1 MQVLG
6 DLIRLPAN
14 EEKGLP
20 LPWWH
25 RAPLGL
31 SNNTSVFVA
40 LTVASEGRPVADLIV
55 TVLNPSRWSQMFR
68 LDCYRKDE
76 PGVVADVLQKVPPLN
91 IALAETV
98 KLEKGD
104 LHHVSLICEPA
115 CDDQNT
121 PKEIERIKKQLKE
134 GGFDVRAERLP
145 DLPEL
150 AWTRAG
156 SVEHG
161 WVMRVKWQKAIS
173 TKYSATVNE
182 ADLTKVVA
190 SADTESRVLRY
201 VFPRHG
207 AMTVS
212 IKHADEPGALA
223 EIIAAIRSCD
233 LNILSSF
240 LRRGGG
246 GGVDAELVT
255 VCEPTKNI
263 GVGEIE
269 SLKGRIEGLVSDIP
283 QRFRPQ
289 LRISDGKYAEETI
302 YTKHPEEMVARVPR
316 NLSWAVHDFEEQLK
330 GEVSSNKV
338 IPIFL
343 SHRFSE
349 GTQGSLTLE
358 NVREA
363 LKSNGC
369 FPVEAESSVARE
381 PVSIYIDVSSKLWA
395 AQAGVF
401 LVNKEADNKHISI
414 NLAHELGFLMGQG
427 KAVLML
433 VEDAP
438 ECIELMNSFAN
449 IAGVL
454 FQLFSLNVGKE
465 SRKSIH
471 SRISAWVK
479 NVRSELDHL

>member
-31 SNNTSVFVA
+31 SNNTSVFVG
-40 LTVASEGRPVADLIV
+40 LTIASEGRPAPDLIV
-55 TVLNPSRWSQMFR
+55 TVLNPSRWNRMFS
-68 LDCYRKDE
+68 LDCFKKDE
-76 PGVVADVLQKVPPLN
+76 PGVVADVLEKVPPLN

-98 KLEKGD
+98 KLETGD

-115 CDDQNT
+115 CDDQDT
-121 PKEIERIKKQLKE
+121 SKEIDRIKEQLE
-134 GGFDVRAERLP
+134 ERGFKVFSKPLPPLP
-145 DLPEL
+145 DL
-150 AWTRAG
+150 AWNRAG
-156 SVEHG
+156 FVEHG
-161 WVMRVKWQKAIS
+161 WVTGVKWQKEIKD
-173 TKYSATVNE
+173 KYSITVDE
-182 ADLTKVVA
+182 ADLKKVVA

-212 IKHADEPGALA
+212 IRHADEPGALA
-223 EIIAAIRSCD
+223 VITAAIRTCH

-246 GGVDAELVT
+246 RGVDAELVA
-255 VCEPTKNI
+255 VCEPTTNI
-263 GVGEIE
+263 GAPEIE
-269 SLKGRIEGLVSDIP
+269 ALKSKIETSIGAIP

-302 YTKHPEEMVARVPR
+302 YSQHPEEMVARTPR
-316 NLSWAVHDFEEQLK
+316 NLSWAVHDFKEQLK
-330 GEVSSNKV
+330 GRIANKNV

-349 GTQGSLTLE
+349 PTQGSQTLE
-358 NVREA
+358 NVRRSLEE
-363 LKSNGC
+363 NNC
-369 FPVEAESSVARE
+369 YPVEAESSVARE
-381 PVSIYIDVSSKLWA
+381 PVSIFIDVSSKLWTS
-395 AQAGVF
+395 QAGIF
-401 LVNKEADNKHISI
+401 LVAKEPDSKHISI

-438 ECIELMNSFAN
+438 ECVEIMNSFAN

-454 FQLFSLNVGKE
+454 FKRFLPNVSRDNSKSVHSL
-465 SRKSIH
+465 IT
-471 SRISAWVK
+471 AWVQ
-479 NVRSELDHL
+479 NVRKELDRG